1 MLYFTFLVLENTI
14 SYVQDILL
22 PTDSFASVSG
32 MLFYRVFSFASVS
45 GMFFFVFVALPSFSF
60 SLYMYY
66 SDLHCTV

>member
-1 MLYFTFLVLENTI
+1 MI

-32 MLFYRVFSFASVS
+32 MLFYRVLVLQVCLEWF
-45 GMFFFVFVALPSFSF
+45 FFFVFLSLPSFSF

-66 SDLHCTV
+66 SDLHCTL

>member
-1 MLYFTFLVLENTI
+1 MTKAFDKVNHYALYLKLMMRQVP
-14 SYVQDILL
+14 YVQDILL

-32 MLFYRVFSFASVS
+32 MLF
-45 GMFFFVFVALPSFSF
+45 FVFLALPGFSF